1 MTDIHILRAMVK
13 GAYDLQLVRMQT
25 GIRLVDNFRAKL
37 GLKRKDDAE
46 LDDAERE
53 RLEKEAADII
63 EQLRASYKRLT
74 DGIARHRT
82 LPDKAKF
89 KGDDLI
95 STYPEIVLNHQYF
108 SMEKSET
115 QMFASLEHTL
125 NAFPVY
131 TTWLRDQRGVGPAMA
146 GVLLAYL
153 DPHKAR
159 HISSFWKY
167 AGLDV
172 GPDNRGR
179 SRRAEHLVE
188 RSYTDKNGAARTRMG
203 ITYEPFLKT
212 KLMGVLAGNFL
223 RSASPWRQVYDD
235 YKHRLQSDAAR
246 EKCTV
251 AQWKK
256 RH

>member
-95 STYPEIVLNHQYF
+95 ST
-108 SMEKSET
+108 
-115 QMFASLEHTL
+115 
-125 NAFPVY
+125 
-131 TTWLRDQRGVGPAMA
+131 
-146 GVLLAYL
+146 
-153 DPHKAR
+153 
-159 HISSFWKY
+159 
-167 AGLDV
+167 
-172 GPDNRGR
+172 
-179 SRRAEHLVE
+179 
-188 RSYTDKNGAARTRMG
+188 
-203 ITYEPFLKT
+203 
-212 KLMGVLAGNFL
+212 
-223 RSASPWRQVYDD
+223 
-235 YKHRLQSDAAR
+235 
-246 EKCTV
+246 
-251 AQWKK
+251 
-256 RH
+256 